1 MQVREDLRNIAI
13 IAHVDH
19 GKTTLADAMLW
30 QSGIFRENEQVAER
44 VMDSMDLEREK
55 GITIMAK
62 NMSIVYKGVK
72 INIVDTPGH
81 ADFGGEVERT
91 LNLVD
96 GVMLLVDATEGPLPQ
111 TRFVL
116 GKALE
121 KGLPAIVVI
130 NKIDRPDRR
139 PKEVLDEIYDL
150 FIDLDANE
158 EQLEFPVLY
167 TNAKAGIALLDP
179 EGPGR
184 DLVPL
189 FETILSAIPAPAYDP
204 DAPLQFLVTSLDYSD
219 YVGLIAV
226 GKIVNGTLRRGRAVA
241 LLKGGASGPQSL
253 SQVETSAEE
262 VLREG
267 ARGRRPLPPSSSSL
281 PQPLKGGGEESLRGG
296 RGIVDPPALP
306 SNLALRTLSLIYSF
320 EGLDRVERDAIEAGD
335 LAAVAGVPQA
345 FIGDT
350 LSDPED
356 PRPLPG
362 IVVEEPTISM
372 VFSVNTSPLAGR
384 EGKLLTSRHI
394 KERLDKEVLY
404 NVSIKAEPA
413 EKTDAF
419 RVSARGELQLAV
431 LIEMMRREGFELSL
445 SKPRVITRDRD
456 GVLSEPLE
464 LAVVDIPEAF
474 IGIVTEKMA
483 ARHGRMVKMVNH
495 GFGRVRLEFEIPSR
509 GLIGFRGQFLNDTRG
524 TGLLN
529 TILTGFTPY
538 AGEISGRPNGAM
550 IADRPGKAVGYAIF
564 HLQPR
569 GTIFVKPGDPVYRGM
584 MVGENTRGEDMWVN
598 ITKEKKQTNIRA
610 AGTDE
615 ALRLVPPRQ
624 FGLEQAMEFI
634 NDDEQVEVTPASIRL
649 RKIAMG

>member
-1 MQVREDLRNIAI
+1 MKTREDLRNIAI

-30 QSGIFRENEQVAER
+30 QSGIFRDNEQVAER
-44 VMDSMDLEREK
+44 VMDSLDLEREK

-62 NMSIVYKGVK
+62 NMAITYQGVK

-130 NKIDRPDRR
+130 NKIDREDRR
-139 PKEVLDEIYDL
+139 PQEVLNEIYDL
-150 FIDLDANE
+150 FIDLDATE

-167 TNAKAGIALLDP
+167 TNAKAGIALTEP
-179 EGPGR
+179 EGEGR
-184 DLVPL
+184 DLTPL
-189 FETILSAIPAPAYDP
+189 FEAILATIPAPQYDP
-204 DAPLQFLVTSLDYSD
+204 AAPLQFLITSLDYSD

-226 GKIVNGTLRRGRAVA
+226 GKIVNGALKKGREVA
-241 LLKGGASGPQSL
+241 LLKGGQPSGKACL
-253 SQVETSAEE
+253 SV
-262 VLREG
+262 
-267 ARGRRPLPPSSSSL
+267 
-281 PQPLKGGGEESLRGG
+281 
-296 RGIVDPPALP
+296 
-306 SNLALRTLSLIYSF
+306 IYNF
-320 EGLDRVERDAIEAGD
+320 EGLEKSEPEMIAAGD
-335 LAAVAGVPQA
+335 LAAVAGVPAA

-350 LSDPED
+350 LSDPD
-356 PRPLPG
+356 NPQALPG
-362 IVVEEPTISM
+362 IRVEEPTISM
-372 VFSVNTSPLAGR
+372 VFSVNTSPLAGK
-384 EGKLLTSRHI
+384 EGKLLTSRHL
-394 KERLDKEVLY
+394 KERLEKEVLY
-404 NVSIKAEPA
+404 NVSIKVEPG
-413 EKTDAF
+413 ETKDAF
-419 RVSARGELQLAV
+419 KVSARGELQLAV

-445 SKPRVITRDRD
+445 SKPRVITRERD
-456 GVLSEPLE
+456 GKLSEPVE
-464 LAVVDIPEAF
+464 LAVVDIPEEF

-483 ARHGRMVKMVNH
+483 ARRGRMVKMINH
-495 GFGRVRLEFEIPSR
+495 GSGRVRLEYKIPSR

-529 TILTGFTPY
+529 TILEGFTLY
-538 AGEISGRPNGAM
+538 AGEIGGRPNGAL

-569 GTIFVKPGDPVYRGM
+569 GAIFVQPGDPVYRGM
-584 MVGENTRGEDMWVN
+584 IVGENTRSEDMWVN
-598 ITKEKKQTNIRA
+598 ITKEKKLTNIRA
-610 AGTDE
+610 AGSDE
-615 ALRLVPPRQ
+615 ALRLVPPRR

-634 NDDEQVEVTPASIRL
+634 NDDELVEVTPGAIRL
-649 RKIAMG
+649 RKMAAG

>member
-30 QSGIFRENEQVAER
+30 QSGIFRENETVVER

-62 NMSIVYKGVK
+62 NMAITYKGVK

-121 KGLPAIVVI
+121 RGLPAIVVI

-139 PKEVLDEIYDL
+139 IKEVLDEIYDL
-150 FIDLDANE
+150 FIDLDATD

-167 TNAKAGIALLDP
+167 TNAKAGIALTDP
-179 EGPGR
+179 EGEGR
-184 DLVPL
+184 GLGPL
-189 FETILSAIPAPAYDP
+189 FDTILSAIPAPAYDP
-204 DAPLQFLVTSLDYSD
+204 AAPLQFLVTSLDYSD

-226 GKIVNGTLRRGRAVA
+226 GKVVSGELKRSQEVA
-241 LLKGGASGPQSL
+241 LLKQGEMTGKAH
-253 SQVETSAEE
+253 VT
-262 VLREG
+262 VL
-267 ARGRRPLPPSSSSL
+267 
-281 PQPLKGGGEESLRGG
+281 
-296 RGIVDPPALP
+296 
-306 SNLALRTLSLIYSF
+306 YSF
-320 EGLDRVERDAIEAGD
+320 EGLDRLEPELVGAGD
-335 LAAVAGVPQA
+335 IAAVAGVPAA

-350 LSDPED
+350 LGDPLD

-372 VFSVNTSPLAGR
+372 VFSVNKSPLAGK
-384 EGKLLTSRHI
+384 EGKLVTSRQI

-404 NVSIKAEPA
+404 NVSIRLEPG
-413 EKTDAF
+413 ETRDAF
-419 RVSARGELQLAV
+419 KVSARGELQLAV

-445 SKPRVITRDRD
+445 SKPRVITRQVD
-456 GVLSEPLE
+456 GKLSEPLE
-464 LAVVDIPEAF
+464 LAVVDIPEEF
-474 IGIVTEKMA
+474 IGIVTERLS
-483 ARHGRMVKMVNH
+483 ARRGRMVKMINH
-495 GFGRVRLEFEIPSR
+495 GYGRVRLEFEIPSR
-509 GLIGFRGQFLNDTRG
+509 GLIGLRGSFLNDTRG

-529 TILTGFTPY
+529 TMLIGFTPY
-538 AGEISGRPNGAM
+538 AGEISGRPNGVLVS
-550 IADRPGKAVGYAIF
+550 DRPGKAVAYAIF

-569 GTIFVKPGDPVYRGM
+569 GTIFVKPNDPVYRGLI
-584 MVGENTRGEDMWVN
+584 VGENTRPDDMWVN

-610 AGTDE
+610 ANTDE

-634 NDDEQVEVTPASIRL
+634 NDDELVEVTPASIRL
-649 RKIAMG
+649 RKLASG

>member
-1 MQVREDLRNIAI
+1 MHTLMRPYNEKTMQTRSDLRNIAI

-44 VMDSMDLEREK
+44 VLDSLDLEREK

-62 NMSIVYKGVK
+62 NMAITYKSVK

-121 KGLPAIVVI
+121 QKLPAIVVI

-139 PKEVLDEIYDL
+139 IKEVLDEIYDL
-150 FIDLDANE
+150 FIDLDATD

-167 TNAKAGIALLDP
+167 TNAKAGIALTDP
-179 EGPGR
+179 DGQGR
-184 DLVPL
+184 DLGPL
-189 FETILSAIPAPAYDP
+189 FEAILSAIPAPSFDEA
-204 DAPLQFLVTSLDYSD
+204 APLQFLVTSLDYSD

-226 GKIVNGTLRRGRAVA
+226 GKIVSGELRRGQEVA
-241 LLKGGASGPQSL
+241 LLKQGQVAGKANL
-253 SQVETSAEE
+253 S
-262 VLREG
+262 
-267 ARGRRPLPPSSSSL
+267 
-281 PQPLKGGGEESLRGG
+281 
-296 RGIVDPPALP
+296 AL
-306 SNLALRTLSLIYSF
+306 YGF
-320 EGLDRVERDAIEAGD
+320 EGLDRVEPDLIRAGD
-335 LAAVAGVPQA
+335 IAAVAGVPTA

-350 LSDPED
+350 LGDPED

-362 IVVEEPTISM
+362 ITVEEPTISM
-372 VFSVNTSPLAGR
+372 VFSVNTSPLAGK

-404 NVSIKAEPA
+404 NVSIKVEPG
-413 EKTDAF
+413 ESREAF
-419 RVSARGELQLAV
+419 KVSARGELQLAV

-445 SKPRVITRDRD
+445 SKPRVITKEVD
-456 GVLSEPLE
+456 GQLSEPLE
-464 LAVVDIPEAF
+464 LAVVDIPEEF
-474 IGIVTEKMA
+474 IGIVTE
-483 ARHGRMVKMVNH
+483 RLSSRRGRLVKMINH
-495 GFGRVRLEFEIPSR
+495 GYGRVRLEFEIPSR
-509 GLIGFRGQFLNDTRG
+509 GLIGLRGQFLNDTRG

-529 TILTGFTPY
+529 TILTGFTPF
-538 AGEISGRPNGAM
+538 AGEIAGRPNGVL
-550 IADRPGKAVGYAIF
+550 ISDRPGKAVAYAIH

-569 GTIFVKPGDPVYRGM
+569 GTIFVKPGEPVYRGLI
-584 MVGENTRGEDMWVN
+584 VGENTRPDDIWVN
-598 ITKEKKQTNIRA
+598 ITKEKKLTNIRA
-610 AGTDE
+610 AGSDE

-624 FGLEQAMEFI
+624 FSLEQAMEFI
-634 NDDEQVEVTPASIRL
+634 NDDELVEVTPASIRL
-649 RKIAMG
+649 RKAVSG

>member
-30 QSGIFRENEQVAER
+30 QSGIFRENEQVVER

-62 NMSIVYKGVK
+62 NMAITYKGVK

-139 PKEVLDEIYDL
+139 IKEVLDEIYDL
-150 FIDLDANE
+150 FIDLDATD

-167 TNAKAGIALLDP
+167 TNAKAGIALTDP
-179 EGPGR
+179 EGEGR
-184 DLVPL
+184 GLGPL
-189 FETILSAIPAPAYDP
+189 FDTILSAIPAPAYDP
-204 DAPLQFLVTSLDYSD
+204 AAPLQFLVTSLDYSD

-226 GKIVNGTLRRGRAVA
+226 GKVVSGELKRSQEVA
-241 LLKGGASGPQSL
+241 LLKQGEMTGKAH
-253 SQVETSAEE
+253 VT
-262 VLREG
+262 VL
-267 ARGRRPLPPSSSSL
+267 
-281 PQPLKGGGEESLRGG
+281 
-296 RGIVDPPALP
+296 
-306 SNLALRTLSLIYSF
+306 YSF
-320 EGLDRVERDAIEAGD
+320 EGLDRLEPEVVRAGD
-335 LAAVAGVPQA
+335 IAAVAGVPAA

-350 LSDPED
+350 LGDPLD

-372 VFSVNTSPLAGR
+372 VFSVNKSPLAGK
-384 EGKLLTSRHI
+384 EGKLVTSRQI
-394 KERLDKEVLY
+394 KERLEKEVLY
-404 NVSIKAEPA
+404 NVSIRMEPG
-413 EKTDAF
+413 ETPDAF
-419 RVSARGELQLAV
+419 KVSARGELQLAV

-445 SKPRVITRDRD
+445 SKPRVITKEVD
-456 GVLSEPLE
+456 GKLSEPLE
-464 LAVVDIPEAF
+464 LAVVDIPEEF
-474 IGIVTEKMA
+474 IGIVTERLS
-483 ARHGRMVKMVNH
+483 ARRGRMVKMINH
-495 GFGRVRLEFEIPSR
+495 GYGRVRLEFEIPSR
-509 GLIGFRGQFLNDTRG
+509 GLIGLRGSFLNDTRG

-529 TILTGFTPY
+529 TILIGYTPY
-538 AGEISGRPNGAM
+538 AGEIAGRPNGVLVS
-550 IADRPGKAVGYAIF
+550 DRPGKAVAYAIF

-569 GTIFVKPGDPVYRGM
+569 GTIFVKPNDPVYRGLI
-584 MVGENTRGEDMWVN
+584 VGENTRPDDMMVN

-610 AGTDE
+610 ANTDE

-624 FGLEQAMEFI
+624 FSLEQAMEFI
-634 NDDEQVEVTPASIRL
+634 NDDELVEVTPASIRL
-649 RKIAMG
+649 RKLMTG